1 MALFRL
7 AEVAVVGIVGA
18 TALSAA
24 PAMAAFACNPA
35 QSTTNSPYSQDK
47 FKSVIDVSKLQI
59 PDSGTCI
66 TNTNLRNYYYD
77 PDNWYV
83 DNTNMVFEIDNG
95 AEAQRNELRGNS
107 FAASRTNMAHT
118 SRLRINVGGSYST
131 GFTVAQIYSESG
143 GKPILRVELI
153 GSRSG
158 LTNHLWGIYRTSAE
172 SNAQFEYQSLG
183 PAPSSFTDLTLV
195 YNTSGTVT
203 AKLGTGPTRTWSTNL
218 SYWTP
223 SNKTTYFKAGCYL
236 QDAGDCY
243 VRFSTLR
250 FDT

>member
-1 MALFRL
+1 MGFCRL
-7 AEVAVVGIVGA
+7 AVLTATGIVGSMA
-18 TALSAA
+18 IGAA
-24 PAMAAFACNPA
+24 PALAAFACNPA

-47 FKSVIDVSKLQI
+47 FKSVINVSKLQL
-59 PDSGTCI
+59 PDSSTCI
-66 TNTNLRNYYYD
+66 TNTNLKNYHYD

-95 AEAQRNELRGNS
+95 AVAQRNELRGNS

-118 SRLRINVGGSYST
+118 SRLRINVGGTYST
-131 GFTVAQIYSESG
+131 GFTVAQIYGETHG
-143 GKPILRVELI
+143 RPILRVELI
-153 GSRSG
+153 GSRQG

-183 PAPSSFTDLTLV
+183 PAPSSFTELTLV

-203 AKLGTGPTRTWSTNL
+203 AKLGTNPTRTWSTNL
-218 SYWTP
+218 SYWTQ
-223 SNKTTYFKAGCYL
+223 SSKTTYFKAGCYL